1 MRNRIGVVLAV
12 AVAAMALLAPPV
24 ASAKE
29 YYRGCLVGT
38 HDNYMLR
45 SDDGQLYRLHSHS
58 EDDFKAHLGDV
69 VEIKGQISD
78 HDREREAQEQAPAAN
93 AAGVEM
99 PRHGL
104 NVSHIAT
111 VSHGCAE
118 VKNGVAIL
126 VPVPVPAT
134 TQQTTTTTVPSSSQT
149 ITTTTT
155 GSALPQSSGGPIVV
169 DNDSPALQH
178 FAGCLVGTED
188 FYVLRGTDG
197 VLYRLRSIGSL
208 RDHVGETVDVAGR
221 IDNSRREIDAQRQ
234 ADLAQQVGV
243 QIPQIGINVA
253 NVRTV
258 SKGCATEPR

>member
-1 MRNRIGVVLAV
+1 MRNRIAVLLAV
-12 AVAAMALLAPPV
+12 AVIALLATPA

-45 SDDGQLYRLHSHS
+45 TDDGQLFRLHSHS
-58 EDDFKAHLGDV
+58 EGDFKAHLGDV
-69 VEIKGQISD
+69 VEIKGQLSD
-78 HDREREAQEQAPAAN
+78 HEREREAQEQTPAAN

-111 VSHGCAE
+111 LSHGCAE
-118 VKNGVAIL
+118 VKNGVAVI

-134 TQQTTTTTVPSSSQT
+134 AQQTTTTTVPSGSQT

-155 GSALPQSSGGPIVV
+155 GGALPQSEGAPIVAE
-169 DNDSPALQH
+169 SESSASQH

-188 FYVLRGTDG
+188 FYVLRATDG

-208 RDHVGETVDVAGR
+208 RDHVGETVDVSGR

-243 QIPQIGINVA
+243 QIPQMGINVA
-253 NVRTV
+253 NVRTI